1 MIYITPKSDTI
12 RHGSS
17 LAAFDELMHKFKY
30 VLVETTTYNAFFVP
44 LELYERS
51 KTLQAFVPDTS
62 IEVLN
67 EISMGTSLYQLYD
80 GTLKLAG
87 CKKLLWHR
95 IPIDEDKI
103 RCWTSSRFSVQTLG
117 KWSVMCFCVRS
128 VLPLEC
134 FRNNSHTRTHRYGTL
149 RRFEVEVV
157 ISCHERQLV

>member
-17 LAAFDELMHKFKY
+17 LAAFDELMDKFKY

-51 KTLQAFVPDTS
+51 KTLQELVPDTS

-87 CKKLLWHR
+87 CQKLLWYR

-103 RCWTSSRFSVQTLG
+103 QMLDKASRDFPFKPSEKMECQ
-117 KWSVMCFCVRS
+117 CVFACVVFYLS
-128 VLPLEC
+128 NV
-134 FRNNSHTRTHRYGTL
+134 FRNNFTHSNTQVRHASSGL
-149 RRFEVEVV
+149 SR
-157 ISCHERQLV
+157 